1 MNIHK
6 AIIFATKAHEGQV
19 RKGTDIPY
27 VVHPMEV
34 MQILTENRC
43 SESVIVAGLLHDT
56 LEDTSTTAEDI
67 VTNFGQAIY
76 ELVKS
81 ESEDKSKTW
90 QERKQATI
98 DHLANASKE
107 VQQICC
113 ADKLSNIVSIYAD
126 KLTVGEKVFD
136 RFNAP
141 VGQIKWYYQEVSKAL
156 ALIGD
161 SEMKKELDWYIEKVF
176 LEYSK

>member
-6 AIIFATKAHEGQV
+6 AIIFATKSHEGQV

-98 DHLANASKE
+98 DHLANASE
-107 VQQICC
+107 EMQLICC
-113 ADKLSNIVSIYAD
+113 ADKLSNIKSIYAD
-126 KLTVGEKVFD
+126 KLAVGEKVFD
-136 RFNAP
+136 RFNASKD
-141 VGQIKWYYQEVSKAL
+141 QIRWYYQEVAKAL
-156 ALIGD
+156 TKIEGYP
-161 SEMKKELDWYIEKVF
+161 MKRELEYFIAKVF
-176 LEYSK
+176 SDTKQ